1 MKLELPS
8 YYTSLPQFRALF
20 QTGVPI
26 LMYHKLGRHP
36 RGTRLKGLYLGAKA
50 FARQLAELRGAG
62 FACVG
67 LSEVLGAAR
76 AGNRAFAITFD
87 DGFRNTLEFGLAPL
101 EQHRCRAV
109 QFLVADLLGRTNE
122 WERADGETAAPLMDA
137 EAVREWLAA
146 GHEIGSHTLR
156 HPFLTRLPRREARE
170 EIHASK
176 RKLEDLF
183 GVAVEH
189 FCYPYGDW
197 NLSVRDLVAQAGY
210 RTASTVTFGVN
221 SGEVGPLEL
230 RRIMARY
237 RSRNWKTFR
246 AWLAGRSA
254 R

>member
-1 MKLELPS
+1 MKPELPS

-20 QTGVPI
+20 RTGVPI

-36 RGTRLKGLYLGAKA
+36 PGTRLKGLYLGGKLL
-50 FARQLAELRGAG
+50 ARQLAELRGAG
-62 FACVG
+62 FACVR
-67 LSEVLGAAR
+67 LSEVIGAVR
-76 AGNRAFAITFD
+76 AGERAFAISFD
-87 DGFRNTLEFGLAPL
+87 DGFRNTLEVGLAPL
-101 EQHRCRAV
+101 AQHRCRAI

-122 WERADGETAAPLMDA
+122 WERAGGETAAPLMDA
-137 EAVREWLAA
+137 AAVREWLAA

-156 HPFLTRLPRREARE
+156 HPFLTRLPEREARE

-210 RTASTVTFGVN
+210 RTACTVTFGVN
-221 SGEVGPLEL
+221 TSAVGPLEL
-230 RRIMARY
+230 RRIMSRY

-246 AWLAGRSA
+246 AWLAGPPA